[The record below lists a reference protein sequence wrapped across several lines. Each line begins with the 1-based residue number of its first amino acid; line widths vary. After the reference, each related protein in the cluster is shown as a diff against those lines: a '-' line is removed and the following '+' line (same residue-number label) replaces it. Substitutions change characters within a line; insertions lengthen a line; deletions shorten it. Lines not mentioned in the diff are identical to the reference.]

1 MSISF
6 YFYLFLI
13 AVLSVV
19 VSLGGSR
26 WIERL
31 YRKNKDILTF
41 PDDVVSRGRW
51 RPYLL
56 GIAFLA
62 CGVRF
67 FFLTS
72 GLPLVFMLYA
82 AALLL
87 LMTATDFEQ
96 YCLFDEMMIPFAL
109 GGHGALRHVQDPL
122 LGPSPGG
129 RCRRGYFLYYWPC
142 VPGCSRRRRYQAHCL
157 SWPLAGYRCPV
168 CGIHDWDYSGRPGGA
183 PASSDREEKAEVR
196 LCLWTLFC
204 IDHGGTVSDSGI
216 ISLPFNCI
224 LKRGRS
230 DVKQDS

>member
-109 GGHGALRHVQDPL
+109 GAWCSAPCT
-122 LGPSPGG
+122 GPSSGTISWRPLQAGLFSLLLALCPG
-129 RCRRGYFLYYWPC
+129 
-142 VPGCSRRRRYQAHCL
+142 VL
-157 SWPLAGYRCPV
+157 SEAE
-168 CGIHDWDYSGRPGGA
+168 I
-183 PASSDREEKAEVR
+183 SS
-196 LCLWTLFC
+196 
-204 IDHGGTVSDSGI
+204 
-216 ISLPFNCI
+216 SLPVLASGWVPMPC
-224 LKRGRS
+224 LRYP
-230 DVKQDS
+230 